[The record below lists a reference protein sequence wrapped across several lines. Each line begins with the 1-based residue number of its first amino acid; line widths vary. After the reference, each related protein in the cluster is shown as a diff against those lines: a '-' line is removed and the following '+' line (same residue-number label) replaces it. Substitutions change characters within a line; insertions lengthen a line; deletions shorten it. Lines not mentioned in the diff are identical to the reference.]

1 MTLVVGSVY
10 RGWAMV
16 APVAQER
23 PLAGTSLA
31 AVQGVGGAREIP
43 GGLIVD
49 PSSSAGIKR
58 KLEAQQGR

>member
-1 MTLVVGSVY
+1 MTLKVELRLTSATGS
-10 RGWAMV
+10 